1 MKQSIA
7 PGHDARHL
15 RHGAE
20 QAAEAPQAD
29 LDRRRFNQILESVDA
44 VVWEWDARLGRLDFV
59 NSRIESMFGFP
70 AEQWRGGIDFWESRI
85 HPHDR
90 ERVTRDFARLAR
102 EGGQLRT
109 EYRIIHADGRP
120 VCVADVVAAETDA
133 AGRVTFVR
141 GLTMDITQ
149 QRAARVQIEE
159 SEERFRLVAEAVLDA
174 VLIHDAGTIV
184 YVNKTALN
192 LLGFEEHEIVGN
204 SGTMIVAPEDREK
217 AAKRIAKP
225 RDEPMEIRFMRK
237 DGSTF
242 PVEIHGRTG
251 TLKGKNVRIV
261 VARDLSMVNRVR
273 MTEAEIK
280 DLTQALQESQAQL
293 IHSQKLE
300 AIGRVT
306 GGVAHDF
313 NNLLTVI
320 LSYTQILLTDIADS
334 DPRREDV
341 QEIQR
346 AAERATT
353 LTRQLLAFS
362 RKQPVQPQRID
373 ITDVVQDTE
382 KMLRRLLGDSVELV
396 LVPSPD
402 PLFVLADAGQL
413 EQVLVNLAVNS
424 ADAMTQGGVLTIA
437 TEEME
442 VTDAEY
448 ANRHMGVDVPIG
460 TYAVLTV
467 SDTGHGMTEETKSH
481 IFEPFYTTKPKGKG
495 TGLGLATVY
504 GTVKQARG
512 YIWVYSKLGGGTT
525 FKIYLP
531 RA

>member
-1 MKQSIA
+1 PDPTVTDTHS
-7 PGHDARHL
+7 L
-15 RHGAE
+15 
-20 QAAEAPQAD
+20 D
-29 LDRRRFNQILESVDA
+29 LERRRFDQILDSVDA
-44 VVWEWDARLGRLDFV
+44 VVWEWDARLGKLDYV
-59 NSRIESMFGFP
+59 NSRVESMFGFP
-70 AEQWRGGIDFWESRI
+70 AERWRGDLKFWESRI

-90 ERVTRDFARLAR
+90 DRVVADFNRLSC
-102 EGGQLRT
+102 EGGTHRI
-109 EYRIIHADGRP
+109 EYRIVHSDGHSI
-120 VCVADVVAAETDA
+120 CVEDNITAETDES
-133 AGRVTFVR
+133 GRVTVLR
-141 GLTMDITQ
+141 GLTMDITR
-149 QRAARVQIEE
+149 QRANRVRLEE
-159 SEERFRLVAEAVLDA
+159 SEERFRLVSDAVLDC
-174 VLIHDAGTIV
+174 VMIHDGGTIV
-184 YVNKTALN
+184 YVNKTTLN
-192 LLGFEEHEIVGN
+192 LLDYEEAELLG
-204 SGTMIVAPEDREK
+204 GPGEAIVAPEDRDK
-217 AAKRIAKP
+217 IARRIAKP
-225 RDEPMEIRFMRK
+225 RDEPLEVKLMRK

-242 PVEIHGRTG
+242 PVEVHGRTG
-251 TLKGKNVRIV
+251 TLGGRNVRIV

-362 RKQPVQPQRID
+362 RKQPVQPHRID
-373 ITDVVQDTE
+373 LTEVVHDTE
-382 KMLRRLLGDSVELV
+382 KMLRRLLGDTVELR
-396 LVPSPD
+396 LVSSAEQ
-402 PLFVLADAGQL
+402 LYVVADAGQL
-413 EQVLVNLAVNS
+413 EQILVNLAVN
-424 ADAMTQGGVLTIA
+424 AGDAMPQGGVLTIS
-437 TEEME
+437 TDEME
-442 VTDAEY
+442 VADAEY
-448 ANRHMGVDVPIG
+448 ASRHMGVDVPIG
-460 TYAVLTV
+460 EYAVLSV
-467 SDTGHGMTEETKSH
+467 SDTGHGMTEQTKSH

-504 GTVKQARG
+504 GIVKQAQG
-512 YIWVYSKLGGGTT
+512 YIWVYSKLGTGTT

>member
-1 MKQSIA
+1 VT
-7 PGHDARHL
+7 DAL
-15 RHGAE
+15 SPE
-20 QAAEAPQAD
+20 LE
-29 LDRRRFNQILESVDA
+29 RRRFDQILDSLDA
-44 VVWEWDARLGRLDFV
+44 VVWEWDARLGKLDYV
-59 NSRIESMFGFP
+59 NNRVESMFGFP
-70 AEQWRGGIDFWESRI
+70 AERWRGDLKFWESRI

-90 ERVTRDFARLAR
+90 DRVVADFNRVAR
-102 EGGQLRT
+102 EGGSHRS
-109 EYRIIHADGRP
+109 EYRIVHADGRSI
-120 VCVADVVAAETDA
+120 CVEDKITAETDES
-133 AGRVTFVR
+133 GRVTVLR
-141 GLTMDITQ
+141 GLTMDITE
-149 QRAARVQIEE
+149 QRAARVHLEE
-159 SEERFRLVAEAVLDA
+159 SEQRFRLVADAVLDA
-174 VLIHDAGTIV
+174 VMIHERGILV
-184 YVNKTALN
+184 YVNKTALH
-192 LLGFEEHEIVGN
+192 LLGCEEDELVGQAGEI
-204 SGTMIVAPEDREK
+204 IVAPEDREK
-217 AAKRIAKP
+217 IARRIAKP
-225 RDEPMEIRFMRK
+225 KDDPLEVKLLRK

-242 PVEIHGRTG
+242 PVEVHGRTG
-251 TLKGKNVRIV
+251 TLGGRNVRIV

-362 RKQPVQPQRID
+362 RKQPAQPHRID
-373 ITDVVQDTE
+373 ITEVVHDTE
-382 KMLRRLLGDSVELV
+382 KMLRRLLGDAVELR
-396 LVPSPD
+396 LVPAPE

-413 EQVLVNLAVNS
+413 EQILVNLAVNA
-424 ADAMTQGGVLTIA
+424 ADAMPQGGVLTIA

-442 VTDAEY
+442 VSDAEY
-448 ANRHMGVDVPIG
+448 ASRHMGVDVPIG
-460 TYAVLTV
+460 VYAVLTV
-467 SDTGHGMTEETKSH
+467 SDTGHGMTEQTKSH

-504 GTVKQARG
+504 GIVKQAQG
-512 YIWVYSKLGGGTT
+512 YIWVYSKLGAGTT

>member
-1 MKQSIA
+1 VTDA
-7 PGHDARHL
+7 PRS
-15 RHGAE
+15 
-20 QAAEAPQAD
+20 D
-29 LDRRRFNQILESVDA
+29 LDRRRFDQILDSVDA
-44 VVWEWDARLGRLDFV
+44 IVWEWDARAGKLDYV
-59 NSRIESMFGFP
+59 NSRVETMFGFP
-70 AEQWRGGIDFWESRI
+70 AERWRGDLKFWESRI

-90 ERVTRDFARLAR
+90 DRVVADFNRLAR
-102 EGGQLRT
+102 DGGSHRT
-109 EYRIIHADGRP
+109 EYRIVHADGHSI
-120 VCVADVVAAETDA
+120 CVEDNITAETDES
-133 AGRVTFVR
+133 GKVLVLR
-141 GLTMDITQ
+141 GLTRDITQ
-149 QRAARVQIEE
+149 QRAAHVQLEE
-159 SEERFRLVAEAVLDA
+159 SEERFRLVADAVLDGI
-174 VLIHDAGTIV
+174 VIHEAGTIV

-192 LLGFEEHEIVGN
+192 MLGYDEAGIIGVSGN
-204 SGTMIVAPEDREK
+204 TIVAPEDRDK
-217 AAKRIAKP
+217 IARRIAKP
-225 RDEPMEIRFMRK
+225 KDDPLEVKLMRK

-242 PVEIHGRTG
+242 PVEIHGRSGMLRGRT
-251 TLKGKNVRIV
+251 VRIV

-280 DLTQALQESQAQL
+280 DLTQALQESQQQL

-346 AAERATT
+346 AAERAAT

-373 ITDVVQDTE
+373 LTEVVHDTE
-382 KMLRRLLGDSVELV
+382 KMVRRLLGDAVELV
-396 LVPSPD
+396 LVQSPE
-402 PLFVLADAGQL
+402 PQFVLADAGQL
-413 EQVLVNLAVNS
+413 EQILVNLAINAS
-424 ADAMTQGGVLTIA
+424 DAMPQGGVLTLS
-437 TEEME
+437 TEKME
-442 VTDAEY
+442 VADPEFAS
-448 ANRHMGVDVPIG
+448 RHMGVDVPTG

-467 SDTGHGMTEETKSH
+467 SDTGHGMTEQTKSH

-504 GTVKQARG
+504 GIVKQARG
-512 YIWVYSKLGGGTT
+512 YIWVYSKLGAGTT
-525 FKIYLP
+525 FKIYFA

>member
-1 MKQSIA
+1 MTDTHS
-7 PGHDARHL
+7 L
-15 RHGAE
+15 
-20 QAAEAPQAD
+20 D
-29 LDRRRFNQILESVDA
+29 LARRRLDQILDSVDA

-59 NSRIESMFGFP
+59 NSRIEAMFGFP
-70 AEQWRGGIDFWESRI
+70 AEQWRGTLDFWESRI

-90 ERVTRDFARLAR
+90 ERVTRDFARLVR

-109 EYRIIHADGRP
+109 EYRLIHADGRP

-133 AGRVTFVR
+133 AGSVTVVR

-149 QRAARVQIEE
+149 QRAARVQLEE
-159 SEERFRLVAEAVLDA
+159 SEERFRLVADA
-174 VLIHDAGTIV
+174 VPDCVMIHDAATIV
-184 YVNKTALN
+184 YLNKTTLN
-192 LLGFEEHEIVGN
+192 LLGYEEGELLGG
-204 SGTMIVAPEDREK
+204 SGEVIVAPEDRDK
-217 AAKRIAKP
+217 IARRIAKP
-225 RDEPMEIRFMRK
+225 RDEPFEVKLMRK

-242 PVEIHGRTG
+242 PVELHGRSG
-251 TLKGKNVRIV
+251 TLKGRTVRVV

-362 RKQPVQPQRID
+362 RKQAIQPHRID
-373 ITDVVQDTE
+373 ITAVVRDTE
-382 KMLRRLLGDSVELV
+382 KMLRRLLSDAVELR
-396 LVPSPD
+396 LVSSAEQ
-402 PLFVLADAGQL
+402 LYVLADAGQL
-413 EQVLVNLAVNS
+413 EQILVNLAVN
-424 ADAMTQGGVLTIA
+424 AGDAMPQGGVLTISMD
-437 TEEME
+437 EME
-442 VTDAEY
+442 VSDAEY
-448 ANRHMGVDVPIG
+448 SSRHMGVDVPIG
-460 TYAVLTV
+460 AYAVLSV
-467 SDTGHGMTEETKSH
+467 SDTGHGMTEQTKSH
-481 IFEPFYTTKPKGKG
+481 MFEPFYTTKPK
-495 TGLGLATVY
+495 
-504 GTVKQARG
+504 
-512 YIWVYSKLGGGTT
+512 
-525 FKIYLP
+525 
-531 RA
+531 

>member
-1 MKQSIA
+1 MT
-7 PGHDARHL
+7 DARHI
-15 RHGAE
+15 
-20 QAAEAPQAD
+20 D
-29 LDRRRFNQILESVDA
+29 LERRRFDQILDSVDA
-44 VVWEWDARLGRLDFV
+44 VVWEWDARLGKLDFV
-59 NSRIESMFGFP
+59 NNRIETVFGFP
-70 AEQWRGGIDFWESRI
+70 AERWRGDLDFWESRI

-90 ERVTRDFARLAR
+90 ERVTRDFTRLAR
-102 EGGQLRT
+102 EGGRHRL
-109 EYRIIHADGRP
+109 EYRMIHADGRAI
-120 VCVADVVAAETDA
+120 CVSDIIAAETDES
-133 AGRVTFVR
+133 GKVLVLR

-149 QRAARVQIEE
+149 QRAARTQLEE
-159 SEERFRLVAEAVLDA
+159 SEERFRLVADAVLDA
-174 VLIHDAGTIV
+174 ILIHDAGTIA
-184 YVNKTALN
+184 YINKTALN
-192 LLGFEEHEIVGN
+192 LLGYEEHEIVGN
-204 SGTMIVAPEDREK
+204 SGEMIVAPEDRDK
-217 AAKRIAKP
+217 AARRIAKP
-225 RDEPMEIRFMRK
+225 KDDPMEIKFMRK

-242 PVEIHGRTG
+242 PVEIHGRSG
-251 TLKGKNVRIV
+251 TLRGRTVRIV
-261 VARDLSMVNRVR
+261 VARDLSIVNRVR

-280 DLTQALQESQAQL
+280 DLTQALHESQAQL

-362 RKQPVQPQRID
+362 RKQPAQAHRID
-373 ITDVVQDTE
+373 LTEVMCDTE
-382 KMLRRLLGDSVELV
+382 KMLRRLLGDTVELI
-396 LVPSPD
+396 LVPA
-402 PLFVLADAGQL
+402 LEAQFVMANPGQL
-413 EQVLVNLAVNS
+413 EQILVNLAVN
-424 ADAMTQGGVLTIA
+424 AGDAMPQGGVLTIS
-437 TEEME
+437 TDEME
-442 VTDAEY
+442 VTDPEY
-448 ANRHMGVDVPIG
+448 ASRHMGVDVPTGI
-460 TYAVLTV
+460 YAILSV
-467 SDTGHGMTEETKSH
+467 SDTGHGMTEQTKSH

-504 GTVKQARG
+504 GIVKQAQG
-512 YIWVYSKLGGGTT
+512 YIWAYSKLGSGTT

>member
-1 MKQSIA
+1 MTDTHS
-7 PGHDARHL
+7 L
-15 RHGAE
+15 E
-20 QAAEAPQAD
+20 LE
-29 LDRRRFNQILESVDA
+29 RRRFDQILDSVDA
-44 VVWEWDARLGRLDFV
+44 VVWEWDARLGILDYV
-59 NSRIESMFGFP
+59 NSRVESMFGFP
-70 AEQWRGGIDFWESRI
+70 AERWRGDLKFWESRI
-85 HPHDR
+85 HPHDHD
-90 ERVTRDFARLAR
+90 RVVENFNRLAR
-102 EGGQLRT
+102 EGGSGRI
-109 EYRIIHADGRP
+109 EYRIVHANGHSI
-120 VCVADVVAAETDA
+120 CVADNITAETDES
-133 AGRVTFVR
+133 GRVTVLR
-141 GLTMDITQ
+141 GLTMDITE
-149 QRAARVQIEE
+149 QRAARTHLEE
-159 SEERFRLVAEAVLDA
+159 SEERFRLVADAVLDT
-174 VLIHDAGTIV
+174 VLIHEGGTIL
-184 YVNKTALN
+184 YVNKAGLD
-192 LLGFEEHEIVGN
+192 LLGYDEREVLGESGLIV
-204 SGTMIVAPEDREK
+204 VAPEDKEK
-217 AAKRIAKP
+217 VAKRFAKP
-225 RDEPMEIRFMRK
+225 NDKPIEIRLQRK
-237 DGSTF
+237 DGSAV
-242 PVEIHGRTG
+242 PVEVHGRNG
-251 TLKGKNVRIV
+251 TLRGRTVRIV

-362 RKQPVQPQRID
+362 RKQPAQPHRINL
-373 ITDVVQDTE
+373 TEVVHDTE
-382 KMLRRLLGDSVELV
+382 KMLRRLLSDTVELR
-396 LVPSPD
+396 LVSPAEE
-402 PLFVLADAGQL
+402 LCVVADAGQL
-413 EQVLVNLAVNS
+413 EQILVNLAVN
-424 ADAMTQGGVLTIA
+424 AGDAMPHGGVLTIS
-437 TEEME
+437 TDRME
-442 VTDAEY
+442 VVDAEY

-460 TYAVLTV
+460 EYAVLTV
-467 SDTGHGMTEETKSH
+467 SDTGHGMTEQTKSH

-504 GTVKQARG
+504 GIVKQAHG
-512 YIWVYSKLGGGTT
+512 YIWVYSKLGAGTT

>member
-1 MKQSIA
+1 M
-7 PGHDARHL
+7 GHAISGPEADATVTDVQH
-15 RHGAE
+15 
-20 QAAEAPQAD
+20 D
-29 LDRRRFNQILESVDA
+29 LHRRRFDQILDSVDA
-44 VVWEWDARLGRLDFV
+44 VVWEWDARIGQLDFV
-59 NSRIESMFGFP
+59 NSRVESMFGFP
-70 AEQWRGGIDFWESRI
+70 AAMWRGNLDFWASRI
-85 HPHDR
+85 HPHDLD
-90 ERVTRDFARLAR
+90 RVTGNFNKLAR
-102 EGGQLRT
+102 EGGRSRI
-109 EYRIIHADGRP
+109 EYRIMHADGRP
-120 VCVADVVAAETDA
+120 ICVADNITAEKDESGQVV
-133 AGRVTFVR
+133 VLR
-141 GLTMDITQ
+141 GLTMDITE
-149 QRAARVQIEE
+149 QRAARTHLEE
-159 SEERFRLVAEAVLDA
+159 SEERFRLVADAVLDA
-174 VLIHDAGTIV
+174 VLIHDAGTIA
-184 YVNKTALN
+184 YINKTALN
-192 LLGFEEHEIVGN
+192 LLGYEEHEVVGK
-204 SGTMIVAPEDREK
+204 SGEMIVAPEDREK
-217 AAKRIAKP
+217 AKKRIAKP
-225 RDEPMEIRFMRK
+225 RDEPLELKFMRK

-242 PVEIHGRTG
+242 PVEIHGRSG
-251 TLKGKNVRIV
+251 TVRGHTVRIV

-320 LSYTQILLTDIADS
+320 LSYTQILLADIADS

-362 RKQPVQPQRID
+362 RKQPVQPHRID
-373 ITDVVQDTE
+373 MTEVVHDTE
-382 KMLRRLLGDSVELV
+382 KMLRRLLGDGVELT
-396 LVPSPD
+396 LVPAPD

-413 EQVLVNLAVNS
+413 EQILVNLAVN
-424 ADAMTQGGVLTIA
+424 AGDAMPQGGVLTIS

-442 VTDAEY
+442 VADAEY
-448 ANRHMGVDVPIG
+448 ASRHMGVDVPKG
-460 TYAVLTV
+460 TYAVLSV
-467 SDTGHGMTEETKSH
+467 ADTGHGMTEQTKSH

-504 GTVKQARG
+504 GIVKQARG

-531 RA
+531 KA

>member
-1 MKQSIA
+1 VTDVHS
-7 PGHDARHL
+7 L
-15 RHGAE
+15 E
-20 QAAEAPQAD
+20 LE
-29 LDRRRFNQILESVDA
+29 RRRFDQILDSVDA
-44 VVWEWDARLGRLDFV
+44 VVWEWDARLGKLEYV
-59 NSRIESMFGFP
+59 NSRVESMFGFP
-70 AEQWRGGIDFWESRI
+70 AERWRGDLKFWESRI

-90 ERVTRDFARLAR
+90 DRVVADFNRLAR
-102 EGGQLRT
+102 KGGTQRT
-109 EYRIIHADGRP
+109 EYRIVHADGSSI
-120 VCVADVVAAETDA
+120 CVEDNITAETDES
-133 AGRVTFVR
+133 GKVFVLR
-141 GLTMDITQ
+141 GLTRDITRE
-149 QRAARVQIEE
+149 RAARVDLEE
-159 SEERFRLVAEAVLDA
+159 SEQRFALVANAVLDA
-174 VLIHDAGTIV
+174 VMIHDGGTMV
-184 YVNKTALN
+184 YVNKTALI
-192 LLGFEEHEIVGN
+192 LLGYEEDELIGKAGEI
-204 SGTMIVAPEDREK
+204 IVAPEDRDK
-217 AAKRIAKP
+217 IARRIARPKDDP
-225 RDEPMEIRFMRK
+225 LEVKLLRK

-242 PVEIHGRTG
+242 PVEVHGRTG
-251 TLKGKNVRIV
+251 TLGGRTVRIV

-320 LSYTQILLTDIADS
+320 LSYTQILLADIADS

-362 RKQPVQPQRID
+362 RKQPVQPHRID
-373 ITDVVQDTE
+373 LTEVVHDTE
-382 KMLRRLLGDSVELV
+382 KMLRRLLGDTVELR
-396 LVPSPD
+396 LVSSAEQ
-402 PLFVLADAGQL
+402 LNVLADAGQL
-413 EQVLVNLAVNS
+413 EQILVNLTVN
-424 ADAMTQGGVLTIA
+424 AGDAMPQGGVLTIA
-437 TEEME
+437 TDEME
-442 VTDAEY
+442 VADAEY
-448 ANRHMGVDVPIG
+448 ASRHMGVDVPIG
-460 TYAVLTV
+460 VYAVLSV
-467 SDTGHGMTEETKSH
+467 SDTGHGMTEQTKSH

-504 GTVKQARG
+504 GIVKQAHG
-512 YIWVYSKLGGGTT
+512 YIWVYSKLGTGTT

>member
-1 MKQSIA
+1 VTDV
-7 PGHDARHL
+7 PPL
-15 RHGAE
+15 
-20 QAAEAPQAD
+20 D
-29 LDRRRFNQILESVDA
+29 LERRRFDQILDSVDA
-44 VVWEWDARLGRLDFV
+44 VVWEWDARIGKLDFV
-59 NSRIESMFGFP
+59 NSRVESMFGFP
-70 AEQWRGGIDFWESRI
+70 AERWRGTLDFWESRI

-90 ERVTRDFARLAR
+90 DRVTANFDKVVR
-102 EGGQLRT
+102 EGGRSRI
-109 EYRIIHADGRP
+109 EYRIMHADGRP
-120 VCVADVVAAETDA
+120 ICVADSIAAETDES
-133 AGRVTFVR
+133 GNVLVLR
-141 GLTMDITQ
+141 GLTMDITE
-149 QRAARVQIEE
+149 QRAARTHLEE
-159 SEERFRLVAEAVLDA
+159 SEERFRLVADAVLDC
-174 VLIHDAGTIV
+174 VMIHDGGTVI
-184 YVNKTALN
+184 YVNKTALD
-192 LLGFEEHEIVGN
+192 LLGYDQSEILGGPSEN
-204 SGTMIVAPEDREK
+204 LVAVEDREK
-217 AAKRIAKP
+217 IARRIAKP
-225 RDEPMEIRFMRK
+225 RDEPLEVKLMRK

-242 PVEIHGRTG
+242 PVEVHGRTG
-251 TLKGKNVRIV
+251 TLRGRPVRVV

-320 LSYTQILLTDIADS
+320 LSYTQILLSDIADS

-373 ITDVVQDTE
+373 ITDVVHDTE
-382 KMLRRLLGDSVELV
+382 KMLRRLLSDGVELV
-396 LVPSPD
+396 LIPSPE

-413 EQVLVNLAVNS
+413 EQILVNLAVNAS
-424 ADAMTQGGVLTIA
+424 DAMPQGGVLTIA
-437 TEEME
+437 TDEME
-442 VTDAEY
+442 VSDAEY
-448 ANRHMGVDVPIG
+448 ASRHMGVDVPTG
-460 TYAVLTV
+460 AYAVLSV
-467 SDTGHGMTEETKSH
+467 GDTGHGMTEQTKSH

-512 YIWVYSKLGGGTT
+512 YIWVYSKLGAGTT